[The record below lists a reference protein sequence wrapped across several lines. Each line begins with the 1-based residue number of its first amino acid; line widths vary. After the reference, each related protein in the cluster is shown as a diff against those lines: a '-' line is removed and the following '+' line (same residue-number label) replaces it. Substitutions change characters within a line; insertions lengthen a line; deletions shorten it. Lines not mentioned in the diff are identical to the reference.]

1 MEQVEPVDNVMRTQ
15 PDWLIEKTMTLQ
27 DGSTALWSY
36 DTEGDVLEIIFG
48 GGAAPATVELAPGV
62 FLRFDPAAGQAL
74 SLGIVSATPLLQPG
88 EFGPYLLRLDGLTGL
103 PLSLREVVLTILTSP
118 PVSEVLRVFS
128 YLPTPEAETPVPL
141 AGLRPA
147 A

>member
-1 MEQVEPVDNVMRTQ
+1 MQ
-15 PDWLIEKTMTLQ
+15 PDWLVEKTMTLR

-36 DTEGDVLEIIFG
+36 DTEGDVLEIIFARG
-48 GGAAPATVELAPGV
+48 SAPATVELASGV
-62 FLRFDPAAGQAL
+62 FLRFDPERGEAL

-103 PLSLREVVLTILTSP
+103 PANMQQVVLTILTSP
-118 PVSEVLRVFS
+118 PVSDVLRVFS
-128 YLPTPEAETPVPL
+128 YLPTPEADAPVPL